1 MSKLFKTLL
10 LLAVL
15 VAIAAGLYALARNG
29 KGGDD
34 EKKLV
39 TVEKGSITEKA
50 LAVGQIQ
57 PRQKFSIKSK
67 ISGIVKRCMVNVGD
81 KVKAGDPLFEIA
93 PDPTPQ
99 ELTDVDRQLDST
111 KASYDRAKADFER
124 AQELVKQGV
133 IPKSELDVKREAFE
147 LAKVAVA
154 RAEQGRDL
162 TRKGRIQTDTVSM
175 ESIIRAPASGTVLT
189 RAVNPGEPVVP
200 LTSYQP
206 GTELA
211 AIADMSD
218 LIFKGTVDEIDV
230 GKLKMALPARIKVGA
245 LPTDIVTGRVAR
257 IAPQAQQKDGA
268 TLFDIEIELDPGT
281 KVTLRAGYSAN
292 ADLIIRE
299 RNDVLTIP
307 ERVIIFED
315 GGKKTFVEVP
325 GQDRQGPT
333 RQDRRQ
339 AGRLRRLERRGLR
352 GSRQG
357 GQGPRAAAQEA
368 DLRGRLAAAL
378 RPRRVPP
385 DVAGHPEPEAPH
397 LPDGLRDRVGHGVGQ
412 PAPRLRQGTPE
423 ADDRQQLRH
432 RRRDLHR
439 LAGADLRSVRR
450 PREGPQDP
458 PERGRRRSHPAR
470 GAWDQRDLER
480 VLEDAQAQLRRQD
493 DRDRHLRRVPRVR
506 RDAQP
511 HSAGRRPLHQS
522 HGHRGA
528 AARPLPGQ
536 QDDRGH
542 LRQGRERGRQDGP
555 AGRLA
560 VSPGWRSPEQGPA
573 TRATAGATT
582 RRASSRARPIGRSP
596 ARSGWRT

>member
-10 LLAVL
+10 LLAIL
-15 VAIAAGLYALARNG
+15 VAVAAGLYALARNG
-29 KGGDD
+29 KGNDAD
-34 EKKLV
+34 KKLV

-81 KVKAGDPLFEIA
+81 KVKTGDPLFEIA

-133 IPKSELDVKREAFE
+133 IPKSDLDVKREAFE

-175 ESIIRAPASGTVLT
+175 ESIIRAPAAGTILT
-189 RAVNPGEPVVP
+189 RAVNPGDPVVP

-245 LPTDIVTGRVAR
+245 LPTDVVTGKVAR

-268 TLFDIEIELDPGT
+268 TLFDVEIELDST
-281 KVTLRAGYSAN
+281 ANVTLRAGYSAN

-299 RNDVLTIP
+299 RKDVLTIP
-307 ERVIIFED
+307 ERVVIFED

-325 GQDRQGPT
+325 GAT
-333 RQDRRQ
+333 EK
-339 AGRLRRLERRGLR
+339 A
-352 GSRQG
+352 
-357 GQGPRAAAQEA
+357 
-368 DLRGRLAAAL
+368 
-378 RPRRVPP
+378 PP
-385 DVAGHPEPEAPH
+385 VKTAVKLGVS
-397 LPDGLRDRVGHGVGQ
+397 DGLNVEV
-412 PAPRLRQGTPE
+412 A
-423 ADDRQQLRH
+423 
-432 RRRDLHR
+432 
-439 LAGADLRSVRR
+439 
-450 PREGPQDP
+450 EGL
-458 PERGRRRSHPAR
+458 AR
-470 GAWDQRDLER
+470 GAKVLER
-480 VLEDAQAQLRRQD
+480 PPKKLT
-493 DRDRHLRRVPRVR
+493 
-506 RDAQP
+506 
-511 HSAGRRPLHQS
+511 SAV
-522 HGHRGA
+522 
-528 AARPLPGQ
+528 
-536 QDDRGH
+536 D
-542 LRQGRERGRQDGP
+542 
-555 AGRLA
+555 
-560 VSPGWRSPEQGPA
+560 
-573 TRATAGATT
+573 
-582 RRASSRARPIGRSP
+582 
-596 ARSGWRT
+596 